1 MIKNIILTIALIV
14 SCCTIT
20 RAGGGPD
27 NMFLVVNNNSSDSKT
42 VANYYINWR
51 NIPSSHVL
59 YLDWE
64 HDTQWGFG
72 HCQSTEF
79 RPFLQTIIDTITS
92 RKLEEQIDYICYSSD
107 FPFQINLKG
116 ETFSGPGYDL
126 EYTKGSG
133 SSSTELC
140 SITGLT
146 YLYQLYLAKSY
157 LINANRMNGYT
168 SGFGDETNAE
178 VKSLPS
184 RLALKWSN
192 EEVKLLD
199 GNLIKTRYDVF
210 PRGFRH
216 NYTWR
221 KPKGQTNTYYPE
233 TQKYYLST
241 MLASMN
247 GGPLNDLRGNTLSQI
262 VGEQGY
268 LKRSI
273 EADGKYTNQ
282 TSLALKGQAVPVGT
296 FYFMFI
302 DNSAGGALRSKYRH
316 GYFTGDGDDYTS
328 EKDYVVR
335 TDAITQDG
343 RPIAVEKSEAIA
355 NEYPYVELKYA
366 VERLNDLGVNAEEI
380 IIWEKNKAY
389 SDGERRVPANRTD
402 ILGIIT
408 GTGEGINGNRPHLV
422 QISENGSALLAGAIV
437 DNITSYG
444 GSLHKNAPMA
454 RNPHNDNGGSAAQT
468 PITYWLSQGAAG
480 ATGTIAEPWN
490 IFAMPD
496 KFPAPNWPENYVNG
510 NSIAEA
516 IYQSLETPFQT
527 LVMGDALCQPWTK
540 PPIIEVDGLT
550 NTYPYQEISG
560 LAFITPKVASSSLE
574 RVRFFELHV
583 DGQMVTRYTP
593 QSDRPSSQNIRLS
606 LNTLQ
611 YNDGY
616 HQIVI
621 VGVADNTNESQARL
635 TFGVNVNNKGYNIET
650 YVNNNNPATDQSV
663 EKNNISTVVD
673 TPGSIELKAK
683 STGTTEVSGTAIFY
697 KNNKEIARIGPID
710 NLFEGSVGVE
720 TANLGKGPV
729 PIYCKVAN
737 DDGKIIATAPPLW
750 IQVGTPIQ

>member
-157 LINANRMNGYT
+157 LINENRMNGYT

-437 DNITSYG
+437 DNLTSYG

-480 ATGTIAEPWN
+480 ATGTIAEPWG
-490 IFAMPD
+490 ISAMPD
-496 KFPAPNWPENYVNG
+496 KFPAVNWAENYVSG
-510 NSIAEA
+510 NSMAEA

-527 LVMGDALCQPWTK
+527 LVMGDALCQPWAT
-540 PPIIEVDGLT
+540 PPVIEVSGLSQ
-550 NTYPYQEISG
+550 TYPYQELSNSVNVVLGI
-560 LAFITPKVASSSLE
+560 SSSSTKE
-574 RVRFFELHV
+574 VRFFELHV
-583 DGQMVTRYTP
+583 DGVMQTRFRPRQTENYTVK
-593 QSDRPSSQNIRLS
+593 
-606 LNTLQ
+606 LNTRKFF
-611 YNDGY
+611 DGY
-616 HQIVI
+616 HEVTI
-621 VGVADNTNESQARL
+621 VGVADSRNESQTRK
-635 TFGVNVNNKGYNIET
+635 TYGVLFNNTGYKIET
-650 YVNNNNPATDQSV
+650 AINESTLNTDQEE
-663 EKNNISTVVD
+663 EKNNISTVLTTSEVID
-673 TPGSIELKAK
+673 LSAT
-683 STGTTEVSGTAIFY
+683 STGKRQIAANETAIFY
-697 KNNKEIARIGPID
+697 AHKKEIGRSTMSSNVQVDTSSLGLGPI
-710 NLFEGSVGVE
+710 
-720 TANLGKGPV
+720 
-729 PIYCKVAN
+729 PIHCEVVDSGGNVIVA
-737 DDGKIIATAPPLW
+737 APPFW
-750 IQVGTPIQ
+750 IQIGSGVF

>member
-116 ETFSGPGYDL
+116 ETFLGPGYDI

-133 SSSTELC
+133 NSSTELC

-157 LINANRMNGYT
+157 FINANRMNGYT
-168 SGFGDETNAE
+168 SGFGDETNGE
-178 VKSLPS
+178 VSSLPS
-184 RLALKWSN
+184 RLTVKWSN

-282 TSLALKGQAVPVGT
+282 TSLALKGQAQPVGT
-296 FYFMFI
+296 FYFMYI
-302 DNSAGGALRSKYRH
+302 DNNAGGALRSKYRH
-316 GYFTGDGDDYTS
+316 ASFTGDSDDYTS
-328 EKDYVVR
+328 EKDWVVR
-335 TDAITQDG
+335 TDAISQYG
-343 RPIAVEKSEAIA
+343 KPILVEKSEAIS

-380 IIWEKNKAY
+380 IIWEQNKSV
-389 SDGERRVPANRTD
+389 SDGEPRVPANKTD

-408 GTGEGINGNRPHLV
+408 GTGEGINGDRPHLV

-437 DNITSYG
+437 DNVTSYG

-454 RNPHNDNGGSAAQT
+454 RNPHNDKGTSAAQT

-480 ATGTIAEPWN
+480 ATGTIAEPWSS
-490 IFAMPD
+490 FAMPD
-496 KFPAPNWPENYVNG
+496 KFPAVNWAENYVSG
-510 NSIAEA
+510 NSMAEA

-527 LVMGDALCQPWTK
+527 LVMGDALCQPWAT
-540 PPIIEVDGLT
+540 PPVIEVSGLSQ
-550 NTYPYQEISG
+550 TYPYQVLSNSVNVVLGI
-560 LAFITPKVASSSLE
+560 SSSSTKE
-574 RVRFFELHV
+574 VRFFELHV
-583 DGQMVTRYTP
+583 DGVMQTRFRPP
-593 QSDRPSSQNIRLS
+593 QTESSTVK
-606 LNTLQ
+606 LNTRKFF
-611 YNDGY
+611 DGY
-616 HQIVI
+616 HEVTI
-621 VGVADNTNESQARL
+621 VGVADSRNESQTRK
-635 TFGVNVNNKGYNIET
+635 TYGVLFNNTGYKIET
-650 YVNNNNPATDQSV
+650 AINESTLNTNQEE
-663 EKNNISTVVD
+663 EKNNISTVLTTSEVID
-673 TPGSIELKAK
+673 LSAT
-683 STGTTEVSGTAIFY
+683 STGKRQIAANETAIFY
-697 KNNKEIARIGPID
+697 AHKKEIGRSTMSSNVQVDTSSLGLGPI
-710 NLFEGSVGVE
+710 
-720 TANLGKGPV
+720 
-729 PIYCKVAN
+729 PIHCEVVDSGGNVIVA
-737 DDGKIIATAPPLW
+737 APPFW
-750 IQVGTPIQ
+750 IQIGSGVF

>member
-157 LINANRMNGYT
+157 LINENRMNGYT

-480 ATGTIAEPWN
+480 ATGTIAEPWG
-490 IFAMPD
+490 ISAMPD

-510 NSIAEA
+510 NSMAEA

-527 LVMGDALCQPWTK
+527 LVMGDALCQPWAT
-540 PPIIEVDGLT
+540 PPVIEVSGLSQ
-550 NTYPYQEISG
+550 TYPYQELSNSVNVVLGI
-560 LAFITPKVASSSLE
+560 SSSSTKE
-574 RVRFFELHV
+574 VRFFELHV
-583 DGQMVTRYTP
+583 DGVMQTRFRPRQTENYTVK
-593 QSDRPSSQNIRLS
+593 
-606 LNTLQ
+606 LNTRKFF
-611 YNDGY
+611 DGY
-616 HQIVI
+616 HEVTI
-621 VGVADNTNESQARL
+621 VGIADSRNESQTRK
-635 TFGVNVNNKGYNIET
+635 TYGVLFNNTGYKIET
-650 YVNNNNPATDQSV
+650 AINESTLNTDQEE
-663 EKNNISTVVD
+663 EKNNISTVLTTSEVID
-673 TPGSIELKAK
+673 LSAT
-683 STGTTEVSGTAIFY
+683 STGKRQIAANETAIFY
-697 KNNKEIARIGPID
+697 AHKKEIGRSTMSSNVQVDTSSLGLGPI
-710 NLFEGSVGVE
+710 
-720 TANLGKGPV
+720 
-729 PIYCKVAN
+729 PIHCEVVDSGGNVIVA
-737 DDGKIIATAPPLW
+737 APPFW
-750 IQVGTPIQ
+750 IQIGSGVF